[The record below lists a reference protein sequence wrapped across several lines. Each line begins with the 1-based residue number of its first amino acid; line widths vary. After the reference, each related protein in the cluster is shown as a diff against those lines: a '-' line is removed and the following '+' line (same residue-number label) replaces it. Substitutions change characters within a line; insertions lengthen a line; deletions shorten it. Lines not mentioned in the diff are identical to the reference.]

1 MFMKMKCLA
10 CHEFRLAKRQCRV
23 FCTKLHLLD
32 VGRIKEALELEE
44 GLASVARMAGAG
56 RLDTIATN
64 TANNKNNNKHEM
76 VVASALAIDDYL
88 DSMLALRPPPH
99 SHTSASTVA
108 SSSASSHDALDDDTN
123 NAAAAGTN
131 CSLTFHERAA
141 RRIVLKEFQSACTKA
156 LKCANC
162 SAFSPKVR
170 HDQYNKIFMM
180 PLAARNKKANLA
192 ERVRIRSAC
201 GIVGSIGGTFYD
213 GEGDEDDDWP
223 DSEDEVEMHAD
234 DDDDEESEEDDDD
247 VEGII
252 DSEAV
257 ESGKKSARRTSK
269 KKNANNN
276 IDQNDDVVDA
286 TVGGPRVSR
295 KASVSTSKLA
305 KDVQDK
311 QDNFMNTL
319 EVEAQCRLTWE
330 KQPFLCSKFFGSAHS
345 PDVGESGGGGGS
357 GSSSSDYDATY
368 VTEDEDNNDNG
379 YNSQTRRRQRAR
391 SLSNVELSMSAGKGY
406 TIFFLRV
413 VPVPPSRFRP
423 PVVMGSLIVEHS
435 QNYYLSKV
443 IELNAQLRTLFNVA
457 HELIREE
464 GELKVALGNVPDDG
478 GTNIGRELKKVRD
491 EKEKTQANSLRIWVD
506 LQTTINCFMD
516 STRDPRGGKAAA
528 SNVPNG
534 IRQLLEKKEGIFRKH
549 MMGKRVNFACRSV
562 ISPDPYIGT
571 NEIGLPLYFAKT
583 LTFPTPVTSLNL
595 TEMQKL
601 VRRGPSEY
609 PGAVW
614 VEFPNGQRIDLS
626 KMKERGRDAIAAR
639 LLSTSSSS
647 GVGVVKVGRQL
658 RDGDMVLM
666 NRQVSLV
673 FKRKNSCMRFQ

>member
-1 MFMKMKCLA
+1 MKCLA
-10 CHEFRLAKRQCRV
+10 CHEFRLSKRECRI
-23 FCTKLHLLD
+23 FGTKLHLLD
-32 VGRIKEALELEE
+32 MGRAKEALELDDK
-44 GLASVARMAGAG
+44 LASLSLNIGAG
-56 RLDTIATN
+56 RMDISQLTKK
-64 TANNKNNNKHEM
+64 TASEKQEM
-76 VVASALAIDDYL
+76 VIAKALAMDEYMDR
-88 DSMLALRPPPH
+88 MLALGPL
-99 SHTSASTVA
+99 SST
-108 SSSASSHDALDDDTN
+108 SSSAASATSADVDEETSTS
-123 NAAAAGTN
+123 AGTTT
-131 CSLTFHERAA
+131 SLTLHERAA
-141 RRIVLKEFQSACTKA
+141 RRIILKEFQSSCTKA

-180 PLAARNKKANLA
+180 PLAARNKRANLA
-192 ERVRIRSAC
+192 QRVRIRSAC
-201 GIVGSIGGTFYD
+201 GIVGSSGSGAFYD
-213 GEGDEDDDWP
+213 EEDDWP
-223 DSEDEVEMHAD
+223 DSEDEVDMHID
-234 DDDDEESEEDDDD
+234 EDVDEESEEDEEDDED
-247 VEGII
+247 EGII
-252 DSEAV
+252 DDEAD
-257 ESGKKSARRTSK
+257 ESGKQSAKRKSK
-269 KKNANNN
+269 KKNVSSSN
-276 IDQNDDVVDA
+276 IDQNEDVDA
-286 TVGGPRVSR
+286 AVGGPRISR

-305 KDVQDK
+305 KEVQDK

-345 PDVGESGGGGGS
+345 PDLGESGSGGGGN
-357 GSSSSDYDATY
+357 SSNSDFDTATTY
-368 VTEDEDNNDNG
+368 VTEDEDNDDND
-379 YNSQTRRRQRAR
+379 YNNNSHARRRQRAR
-391 SLSNVELSMSAGKGY
+391 SLSNVEQSMPAGKGY

-423 PVVMGSLIVEHS
+423 PVVMGTLIVEHS

-457 HELIREE
+457 HELLREE
-464 GELKVALGNVPDDG
+464 GELKVALGNAPDDG

-516 STRDPRGGKAAA
+516 STRDPRGGKAAS

-571 NEIGLPLYFAKT
+571 NEIGLPLFFAKT

-595 TEMQKL
+595 AEMQKL

-639 LLSTSSSS
+639 LLSTSSTS

-666 NRQVSLV
+666 NRQVSFYSSL
-673 FKRKNSCMRFQ
+673 RMRV

>member
-10 CHEFRLAKRQCRV
+10 CHDFRLAKRQCRV

-44 GLASVARMAGAG
+44 GLASAARMAGGG
-56 RLDTIATN
+56 RLDNTTTATN
-64 TANNKNNNKHEM
+64 SNNSKHEM
-76 VVASALAIDDYL
+76 VMASARAMDDYL
-88 DSMLALRPPPH
+88 DNMLTLGPQQPPH
-99 SHTSASTVA
+99 PNTSASTVT
-108 SSSASSHDALDDDTN
+108 SSSSSTSHVLDDDTN
-123 NAAAAGTN
+123 HAAAAAGGTN
-131 CSLTFHERAA
+131 NSLTLHERAA

-201 GIVGSIGGTFYD
+201 SIVGSMGGAFYD
-213 GEGDEDDDWP
+213 EEGDEDDNWP
-223 DSEDEVEMHAD
+223 DSEDEVEMHV
-234 DDDDEESEEDDDD
+234 DDDEESEEEDDDHDDDD
-247 VEGII
+247 II
-252 DSEAV
+252 DNEAV
-257 ESGKKSARRTSK
+257 ESGKKSVQRASR
-269 KKNANNN
+269 KKNANS
-276 IDQNDDVVDA
+276 IDQNEDVDA
-286 TVGGPRVSR
+286 TLGGPRVSR

-330 KQPFLCSKFFGSAHS
+330 KQPYLCSKFFGSAHS
-345 PDVGESGGGGGS
+345 PDVGESGGGGG
-357 GSSSSDYDATY
+357 GSSSDYDATY
-368 VTEDEDNNDNG
+368 VTEEEDNNDIG

-391 SLSNVELSMSAGKGY
+391 SLSNVEQSMSAGKGY
-406 TIFFLRV
+406 TLFFLRV

-423 PVVMGSLIVEHS
+423 PVAMGSLIVEHS

-464 GELKVALGNVPDDG
+464 GELKVALGNAPDDG

-506 LQTTINCFMD
+506 LQTTVNCFMD

-583 LTFPTPVTSLNL
+583 LTFPTPVTALNL

-658 RDGDMVLM
+658 KDGDMVLM
-666 NRQVSLV
+666 NRQVSLYSSGRIHV
-673 FKRKNSCMRFQ
+673 